1 MVNMELGICS
11 CNAGCYGSPRSA
23 AIVKHYHKPS
33 VNYIPSLSADSREL
47 VANIALGQQVIKA
60 PPFYASLHEKT
71 LCQSSR
77 FWWLL
82 QRHFY
87 FKGLVDITISLLK
100 ITKVVSKFWL
110 SFTVSVWRQVTSAL
124 YPILNLF

>member
-11 CNAGCYGSPRSA
+11 CNVGCYGSPRSA
-23 AIVKHYHKPS
+23 AIVKHYHKSS

-71 LCQSSR
+71 LSITMMSIQQVLVVTPKA
-77 FWWLL
+77 FLL
-82 QRHFY
+82 
-87 FKGLVDITISLLK
+87 
-100 ITKVVSKFWL
+100 
-110 SFTVSVWRQVTSAL
+110 
-124 YPILNLF
+124 